1 MDYKGL
7 LKGSFL
13 LSGNNS
19 IHRLY
24 EESNVKVIW
33 DDFCSA
39 DDPAQTSIY
48 RKPFIFLEKIFDRSI
63 SLPFDR
69 LICFLF
75 AFYLPIEYILRDVL
89 SIGFLSSVWEELF
102 IFAGIFV
109 IYLKGR
115 FDRVSS
121 VEVFILIYMLVGLIL
136 CLINRPYPN
145 VAVAGYRAQF
155 EYMVWYFLIIRLI
168 DSPKTAKIMIWAFC
182 GVVFL
187 MTLHG
192 IYQYIIAVPIPASW
206 TSQTEMAVRTR
217 VFSITGS
224 PNIFGDIIVI
234 AAPSVAALVYY
245 LKKPLYKLVAFCV
258 LGLMLLCILFT
269 FSKGAWV
276 GLILAVVIF
285 AMYLDRR
292 ILLAMGTA
300 MAVVLAAV
308 PSVTNRLTYLFTT
321 DYQEAS
327 AVGGRSM
334 RWALGKNLLAE
345 GNKWI
350 GFGLGR
356 YGGAVAMNNQIL
368 DKTEDFA
375 YYYMDNYYLKTLVE
389 MGYLGLI
396 FFILVLVVLVI
407 FGFRSCHRAGMGFK
421 QDYEIDPVFRNA
433 GNDKVICVGL
443 FSGLCGCLA
452 HCYFENIFEEP
463 YMMAYFWGLA
473 ATMIYF
479 GYFAKEKYKE

>member
-1 MDYKGL
+1 MDYKAM

-24 EESNVKVIW
+24 EESRCKQIW

-39 DDPAQTSIY
+39 EDPAKTSIY
-48 RKPFIFLEKIFDRSI
+48 AKPFIWLEKVLDRSLPLPLD
-63 SLPFDR
+63 SLM
-69 LICFLF
+69 CWLF
-75 AFYLPIEYILRDVL
+75 ALYLPIEYVIRDVL
-89 SIGFLSSVWEELF
+89 SIGILASVWEELF
-102 IFAGIFV
+102 ICAGIFV

-115 FDRVSS
+115 FNRVSS
-121 VEVFILIYMLVGLIL
+121 VEVFMLLYMLVGLIL
-136 CLINRPYPN
+136 CLINRPYPS
-145 VAVAGYRAQF
+145 VAFAGWRAQF
-155 EYMVWYFLIIRLI
+155 EYMVWFMLIIRLI
-168 DSPKTAKIMIWAFC
+168 DSAKTAKILVWIFT

-224 PNIFGDIIVI
+224 PNIFGDIIVL
-234 AAPSVAALVYY
+234 AAPSLASLIYY
-245 LKKPLYKLVAFCV
+245 LRKPLHKFAAFCG
-258 LGLMLLCILFT
+258 LGVMLLCILFT
-269 FSKGAWV
+269 FSKGSWI
-276 GLILAVVIF
+276 GLIVAVLLF
-285 AMYLDRR
+285 AMYLDKR
-292 ILLAMGTA
+292 IILAMGTA

-321 DYQEAS
+321 DYVEAS
-327 AVGGRSM
+327 AVGGRAM
-334 RWALGKNLLAE
+334 RWALGKTLLYE
-345 GNKWI
+345 NSKWI

-356 YGGAVAMNNQIL
+356 YGGAVAMNNQML
-368 DKTEDFA
+368 DKTEEFA

-389 MGYLGLI
+389 MGYIGLI
-396 FFILVLVVLVI
+396 FFILLLVVLLI
-407 FGFRSCHRAGMGFK
+407 YGFKSCHRAGSDFNS
-421 QDYEIDPVFRNA
+421 DYAIDPLFRNI
-433 GNDKVICVGL
+433 GNDKVIAVGV
-443 FSGLCGCLA
+443 FSGICGCLA

-473 ATMIYF
+473 AVLIYL
-479 GYFAKEKYKE
+479 GYYKKKV